1 MATILVADANALIRC
16 ALRTQLERLSVAIL
30 EAADG
35 PAALDLARAAHPRV
49 AVLDCA
55 LPRLS
60 GVEVCAQLKADP
72 ATADIRVAILTGSID
87 PDLQGYA
94 VTAGAAC
101 FLTKPWAMQAL
112 RQQIRALLAD

>member
-1 MATILVADANALIRC
+1 MATILVADANALIRF
-16 ALRTQLERLSVAIL
+16 ALRTQLERLSVDIL

-35 PAALDLARAAHPRV
+35 HAALDLARAAHPRV

-55 LPRLS
+55 LPGLN

-72 ATADIRVAILTGSID
+72 ATADIRVAILTGGID